1 MRPPT
6 KKQRVLSLIAQRGWQ
21 RIGEAE
27 WQELRRVFPDIS
39 ETTLRQCGVPGVPI
53 DSPWDGV
60 HQHTLDELESS
71 LLAMSAVYEA
81 RPDLRG
87 YCRSQVIAAKDRARA
102 ASRSQRLD
110 AGRRKL
116 KAEML
121 SWMLVWLDDPRMFSA
136 WVRARLAA
144 MGENVLS

>member
-1 MRPPT
+1 VRPPT
-6 KKQRVLSLIAQRGWQ
+6 KKQRVLSLITQRGWQ

-27 WQELRRVFPDIS
+27 WQELRRDLPDIS
-39 ETTLRQCGVPGVPI
+39 ETTLRQSGVPI

-60 HQHTLDELESS
+60 HQHTLDELERS

-102 ASRSQRLD
+102 ASRSQRVD

-121 SWMLVWLDDPRMFSA
+121 SWMLVWLDDPRIFSA